1 MFQIL
6 CNPNYLDKATGIMN
20 IIEYKYKFLE
30 MTSST
35 SAQLLYSDR
44 LMMVVQSFATPSTTT
59 MSDPIVAMTV
69 PSSREG

>member
-6 CNPNYLDKATGIMN
+6 CNPNYLDKATDIMN